1 MDRNELALILIDQ
14 LNKFLYPKLD
24 KTNMTKFG
32 LLGTLNPEVVA
43 NQFCFCERKRCV
55 RSSDISVLFKEHGIN
70 DDAFLRV
77 IEQLSVFG
85 GILVSCSYRVLK
97 DRYGDVFVT
106 VSFNLDL
113 TKLNMLEFANE
124 LARYE

>member
-24 KTNMTKFG
+24 KTNMTKFN

-43 NQFCFCERKRCV
+43 SQFCDRKTCV
-55 RSSDISVLFKEHGIN
+55 EPSDISALFKKHDIY
-70 DDAFLRV
+70 DDELLMT
-77 IEQLSVFG
+77 IEQLSAFG
-85 GILVSCSYRVLK
+85 DILISCSYKVI
-97 DRYGDVFVT
+97 GDDFKGSFVFVT
-106 VSFNLDL
+106 VDFNLDL